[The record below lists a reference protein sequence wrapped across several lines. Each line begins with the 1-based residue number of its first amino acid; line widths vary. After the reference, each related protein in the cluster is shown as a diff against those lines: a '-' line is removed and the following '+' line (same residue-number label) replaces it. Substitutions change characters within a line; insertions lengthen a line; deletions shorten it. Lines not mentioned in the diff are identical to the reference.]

1 MALSYINYP
10 ADGATTQFDI
20 TFGYLRRSHVF
31 VFVENN
37 ITGFKWISSTRIEIT
52 PAPADGTEV
61 RIQRLT
67 DKVHRIT
74 DFADGQTL
82 LAGDLDAATLQ
93 NFYLAQEMLD
103 GITDGVLQGD
113 VILNQPLAPNGEPLT
128 LAEVQTLLDGAAA
141 NSPVIQQLLG
151 DVDANGQNIFLEAQE
166 RLAGLQAETQARV
179 DAIAAEADLRQAA
192 LTAEAQARL
201 DALAGIQT
209 QLDADVA
216 NLTQLSGALTQ
227 EVSDRQAAV
236 QATATSLAQEVLDRQ
251 TGDNALDGRIDAV
264 VASVGG
270 NSALIAT
277 ETQARVDGDASLAS
291 QLTVIQS
298 SVDGNTSQIAS
309 EITARTNADIAFT
322 SQITSLASRMGDA
335 EAGIISVNEAV
346 ATETTARSTAILGL
360 QTQVDDANAQIASN
374 QTAIS
379 NESTARASDV
389 STLLAEI
396 GDNEAAIIAEQVAR
410 SNAVS
415 SVASD
420 ISALTTR
427 VGTAEAG
434 VASNTT
440 AISTEAAA
448 RASEVTGLQAAA
460 DAADAAILSEASVRA
475 AADSAQASDIS
486 GLTTRMG
493 TAEAG
498 VVSNA
503 SAISN
508 EAGARS
514 TQFDALSAALTGG
527 GNLLHNAD
535 FQLGGGTG
543 GAPLAWSVW
552 VQNSVSSNVSALSPA
567 SLWALAAPSAATW
580 ALIKP
585 DGTAVGALEVHFTG
599 LPVRP
604 GRRYVSSAYTGA
616 HRCTAQVYADFYDKD
631 GTNLGAGTAVTPAVL
646 NEAEKVGGKDLDDW
660 KRTYSVQEA
669 PPNAAY
675 ALFAIRVKDSEAYQ
689 PSSFTDGVVISTMP
703 MFEEV
708 SSEQVVPSPWSPGTG
723 GTAVAARVL
732 SEEEARAAADEA
744 VASDVTALQTR
755 VGDAEA
761 SIVSNATAI
770 SDETSARTTSY
781 NTLQANMNA
790 GLSAGIPSSFEGGLG
805 LWYSGFGGAPH
816 EVADAAGSV
825 VTDSTYGEVYQSLV
839 GVNVYLQPK
848 AVIGV
853 APLRRYRAKAL
864 VRAIS
869 GTVDFSWFLNPLGP
883 SYTHEAVQPGVTLE
897 TVDRPGTVPED
908 GWVWVERLVEL
919 LDPAPAG
926 VSSFRPRLNI
936 SGSVTRQ
943 AQVARYIFEDVTEVE
958 TVNASVVAES
968 AARAS
973 ADSAQASDI
982 SGLTT
987 RMGTAEAEILT
998 NSTAISDETGARTS
1012 QFDSLSARMSGTQ
1025 ESVVPS
1031 EFVDLAHWTSY
1042 YTYSP
1047 FAPLPGG
1054 AGALSLVTGDPDFGQ
1069 CGEMGTANSAVVSAT
1084 PIRVVPGRVYE
1095 VEVTAK
1101 VMSSSSGEA
1110 RLNFHWNEFAGDG
1123 TMIRNNLQWSFK
1135 DPESYALGGWL
1146 HVADGVV
1153 TNTMRFRAVGGPVG
1167 DGVVAQAALDDN
1179 CRWLRLG
1186 FRNNAFSSTDAVV
1199 RIGSFKVRDVTDVLE
1214 THATIQSESAASA
1227 SADSAIASDV
1237 TSLTT
1242 RMGDAEADITTV
1254 SSVAADAQGRA
1265 QAIYGL
1271 RQDVNGYISGFGLSN
1286 DGATADFA
1294 ILADTFTVAR
1304 PGHGAPVGLFT
1315 VNGSG
1320 TVVMQ
1325 NALIGGALIDELTVD
1340 KLTAGSLNVDVI
1352 LRGDLDLAEGRI
1364 TTSNGVYMKVQGV
1377 AFGANNDLID
1387 WYGPVMAIT
1396 ACTKA
1401 NAIMYAD
1408 TAGNYHLGGGVTAE
1422 WASIQN
1428 VSVGT
1433 LDMAAG
1439 SVGASTV
1446 LDTAATFDLYTG
1458 ANPNPVNASEFNTWT
1473 DTLPEVPITVGDQLV
1488 VDFSYD
1494 IECQFNAF
1502 EFYNFLDTVSVR
1514 YHFANGS
1521 TTMAYPG
1528 DWVKK
1533 RFFACASNGAIPSIS
1548 GAADYDVL
1556 ESFQRKLVMTIPDTA
1571 PYNTAGAELEGVE
1584 VILSVEP
1591 HAQPGQ
1597 FRAIHGGTYTGSK
1610 VTGHLK
1616 LRDINAAATVFAAGP
1631 IATS

>member
-10 ADGATTQFDI
+10 ADGSTTQFDI

-427 VGTAEAG
+427 VGTAEG
-434 VASNTT
+434 DIVVNRT
-440 AISTEAAA
+440 AISTETSARVSAIAGLQAQVNGNVAAIISEASARSSADDVQASQINGLTTRMGDAEAGIVTVSEAVADEEEARAGEFSALRANLSGGGGNLLRNSTLTEGVTSIDGGEYPIGWTPNGGSSGIAVAGERVDSWKLQDDTVRTHFCRAPQGGAVDTWFEVKTDDFITVDPTQRYIASAHVGPHRGEVQMYVFFYDAAKSFIGTGVSPRWDNLPINVSSSTHLDAGVRAYTSVVPNPGAYYAKVTLRCRKKTPTTGSDFYLFWTKPMLEVGSEDQQVPSPWQPGSGERTAVALVADEALVRASADTALASDVSALTTRVGDTEADIVNVSEAVSDEETARAAETALLRASVSSTASPTRFSAYELFTYGAGGYPDDGTAVSPSVVTASAGGYGDVIVADKSQTFYTRKMWPLKDGGAWRFKARMRTNSVPSGGESPGFNNCRIVVIAQDEAGDIVGGRILGPGSLASVGVQTITYEHTTAGIVALRPGAVYFRIGVEQLRGAVVSDGGEAEWIDLDVEDVSEAWAVEEDVEAQIVSEASA
-448 RASEVTGLQAAA
+448 RASA
-460 DAADAAILSEASVRA
+460 DI
-475 AADSAQASDIS
+475 AQASDIS
-486 GLTTRMG
+486 GLSTRM
-493 TAEAG
+493 
-498 VVSNA
+498 
-503 SAISN
+503 
-508 EAGARS
+508 
-514 TQFDALSAALTGG
+514 
-527 GNLLHNAD
+527 
-535 FQLGGGTG
+535 
-543 GAPLAWSVW
+543 
-552 VQNSVSSNVSALSPA
+552 
-567 SLWALAAPSAATW
+567 
-580 ALIKP
+580 
-585 DGTAVGALEVHFTG
+585 
-599 LPVRP
+599 
-604 GRRYVSSAYTGA
+604 
-616 HRCTAQVYADFYDKD
+616 
-631 GTNLGAGTAVTPAVL
+631 
-646 NEAEKVGGKDLDDW
+646 
-660 KRTYSVQEA
+660 
-669 PPNAAY
+669 
-675 ALFAIRVKDSEAYQ
+675 
-689 PSSFTDGVVISTMP
+689 
-703 MFEEV
+703 
-708 SSEQVVPSPWSPGTG
+708 
-723 GTAVAARVL
+723 
-732 SEEEARAAADEA
+732 
-744 VASDVTALQTR
+744 
-755 VGDAEA
+755 GDAEA
-761 SIVSNATAI
+761 DILSNTTAI
-770 SDETSARTTSY
+770 SDEEGARVSAFTSLKAGSGGGSNLIENASFLAGETGGVPYGFAVHGSAPLGNVGERTDSWAVDGDAVKTWEIRLDSPLSVSEYKELRTQKKVPVIPGQRIITSAYVGAHRCLARCYTFFFKED
-781 NTLQANMNA
+781 
-790 GLSAGIPSSFEGGLG
+790 GSASAQLTGSSQTNVFVEDDNG
-805 LWYSGFGGAPH
+805 GGAMGNWSRAYNITTVPSDAAFCLAVFRMQPNDPADATAYMFIH
-816 EVADAAGSV
+816 SVMQEVANWDEQDAPSRWTPGNADTTAEG
-825 VTDSTYGEVYQSLV
+825 
-839 GVNVYLQPK
+839 
-848 AVIGV
+848 AVS
-853 APLRRYRAKAL
+853 R
-864 VRAIS
+864 
-869 GTVDFSWFLNPLGP
+869 
-883 SYTHEAVQPGVTLE
+883 
-897 TVDRPGTVPED
+897 
-908 GWVWVERLVEL
+908 
-919 LDPAPAG
+919 
-926 VSSFRPRLNI
+926 VSSAF
-936 SGSVTRQ
+936 
-943 AQVARYIFEDVTEVE
+943 
-958 TVNASVVAES
+958 
-968 AARAS
+968 AA
-973 ADSAQASDI
+973 ADGVQASDI
-982 SGLTT
+982 LGLNT
-987 RMGTAEAEILT
+987 RMGE
-998 NSTAISDETGARTS
+998 
-1012 QFDSLSARMSGTQ
+1012 
-1025 ESVVPS
+1025 
-1031 EFVDLAHWTSY
+1031 
-1042 YTYSP
+1042 
-1047 FAPLPGG
+1047 
-1054 AGALSLVTGDPDFGQ
+1054 
-1069 CGEMGTANSAVVSAT
+1069 
-1084 PIRVVPGRVYE
+1084 
-1095 VEVTAK
+1095 
-1101 VMSSSSGEA
+1101 
-1110 RLNFHWNEFAGDG
+1110 
-1123 TMIRNNLQWSFK
+1123 
-1135 DPESYALGGWL
+1135 
-1146 HVADGVV
+1146 
-1153 TNTMRFRAVGGPVG
+1153 
-1167 DGVVAQAALDDN
+1167 
-1179 CRWLRLG
+1179 
-1186 FRNNAFSSTDAVV
+1186 
-1199 RIGSFKVRDVTDVLE
+1199 
-1214 THATIQSESAASA
+1214 
-1227 SADSAIASDV
+1227 
-1237 TSLTT
+1237 
-1242 RMGDAEADITTV
+1242 AEADITTV

-1271 RQDVNGYISGFGLSN
+1271 RQDVNGYVSGFGLSN
-1286 DGATADFA
+1286 DGATSDFA

-1377 AFGANNDLID
+1377 AFGANNDLIE
-1387 WYGPVMAIT
+1387 WFGPQMAIT
-1396 ACTKA
+1396 SCTKA

-1408 TAGNYHLGGGVTAE
+1408 TAGNFHLGGGVTAE

-1428 VSVGT
+1428 VSVSR
-1433 LDMAAG
+1433 LQMATGA
-1439 SVGASTV
+1439 VGA
-1446 LDTAATFDLYTG
+1446 ATYG
-1458 ANPNPVNASEFNTWT
+1458 PYVA
-1473 DTLPEVPITVGDQLV
+1473 
-1488 VDFSYD
+1488 SYD
-1494 IECQFNAF
+1494 LTSQTNPLAENDYNA
-1502 EFYNFLDTVSVR
+1502 YVSTGPWVPVQ
-1514 YHFANGS
+1514 
-1521 TTMAYPG
+1521 PG
-1528 DWVKK
+1528 DVVKASLEYRLGAEYNAYEYFYYYDQVSIRTK
-1533 RFFACASNGAIPSIS
+1533 ASNGTIS
-1548 GAADYDVL
+1548 EVFPVNSKVPRVSRRTSNTGGGANIGSSYTYDDALLNTV
-1556 ESFQRKLVMTIPDTA
+1556 RAVIDDPDV
-1571 PYNTAGAELEGVE
+1571 VE
-1584 VILSVEP
+1584 VQI
-1591 HAQPGQ
+1591 
-1597 FRAIHGGTYTGSK
+1597 K
-1610 VTGHLK
+1610 VTIRAENPGTSVYCTFGGNGSIRQSSMSLK
-1616 LRDINAAATVFAAGP
+1616 DVEGELTVFSSGP
-1631 IATS
+1631 LDIS